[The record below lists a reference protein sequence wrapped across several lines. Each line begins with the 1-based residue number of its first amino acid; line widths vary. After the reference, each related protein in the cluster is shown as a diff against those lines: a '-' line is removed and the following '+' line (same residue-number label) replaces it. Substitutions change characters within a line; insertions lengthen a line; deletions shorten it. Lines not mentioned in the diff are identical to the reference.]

1 MASSSGSTQNIYDGN
16 PQQRKNENSEN
27 TGNKPSNTIV
37 KDEPG
42 DNTQK
47 IGANKTDTS
56 QTGLKNVDVARNET
70 IPESSREMTDEDLD
84 VLINAME
91 NMKKSDDGTLEV
103 VLHNTFTH
111 TNK

>member
-16 PQQRKNENSEN
+16 PQQRKNENNEN

-47 IGANKTDTS
+47 IAANKQTLVKLERKMLMLQGMKLYLS
-56 QTGLKNVDVARNET
+56 QAER
-70 IPESSREMTDEDLD
+70 
-84 VLINAME
+84 
-91 NMKKSDDGTLEV
+91 
-103 VLHNTFTH
+103 
-111 TNK
+111 